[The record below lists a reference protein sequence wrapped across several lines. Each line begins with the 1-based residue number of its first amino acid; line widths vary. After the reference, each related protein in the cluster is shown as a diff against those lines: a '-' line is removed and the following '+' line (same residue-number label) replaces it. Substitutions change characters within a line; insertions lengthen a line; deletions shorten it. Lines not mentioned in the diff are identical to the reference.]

1 MKLARLRNKN
11 RAAGL
16 IVGLGSKAEISHGL
30 NDFRSSPDNGH
41 SIVVIPRI
49 RTHAGVTIMI
59 ATD

>member
-41 SIVVIPRI
+41 SIVVITR
-49 RTHAGVTIMI
+49 MK
-59 ATD
+59 